1 MISSMVIS
9 SPCQSANF
17 HPVNDFPG
25 IDISLLMNWLL
36 QFFSASILP
45 ITNATVWKVI
55 TFLLELLSQ
64 KCFSLTHCIL
74 YPTARIVFLFNF
86 VPCSCYIG
94 KGYTLQHTTHH
105 SAFSCVIPR
114 CHIQSTCECFISH
127 LYAFVHMELLPPA
140 TILIPVHA
148 YYALSFH
155 QAATQLLHSSW
166 IILPAKNNFLLSTDL
181 ATI

>member
-94 KGYTLQHTTHH
+94 KGYILQHTIQH
-105 SAFSCVIPR
+105 SLASSLGATFNPPVNVSSLTSVPLCTWSFFHLQQFSF
-114 CHIQSTCECFISH
+114 QSMLIMPYPSIK
-127 LYAFVHMELLPPA
+127 LRLSYYILRELFFQPK
-140 TILIPVHA
+140 
-148 YYALSFH
+148 
-155 QAATQLLHSSW
+155 
-166 IILPAKNNFLLSTDL
+166 IIFCSQQIRSQYN
-181 ATI
+181 